1 MCLFILIF
9 FPCRML
15 PYGCLATGDR
25 SGLIEVVSTSETIA
39 DIQLNSSNVAA
50 AAAFNKDALLNW
62 LKEYNS
68 GLVYFVWL
76 LFSWTNSQ
84 ITVLTVRIIS
94 VLEEI
99 LMYLLLHFRLD
110 QNDR

>member
-1 MCLFILIF
+1 
-9 FPCRML
+9 ML

-68 GLVYFVWL
+68 GFVCFCL
-76 LFSWTNSQ
+76 SSEQTVKQ
-84 ITVLTVRIIS
+84 ITILSARLIS

-99 LMYLLLHFRLD
+99 LILSIASFLVRSK
-110 QNDR
+110 

>member
-1 MCLFILIF
+1 
-9 FPCRML
+9 ML

-68 GLVYFVWL
+68 GLVYH
-76 LFSWTNSQ
+76 SSKQTTRQ
-84 ITVLTVRIIS
+84 ITVFSSRIIS
-94 VLEEI
+94 VLEEM
-99 LMYLLLHFRLD
+99 LVLLIALFQVRSE
-110 QNDR
+110 

>member
-1 MCLFILIF
+1 MHRPVTLYIPFLLF
-9 FPCRML
+9 RML

-68 GLVYFVWL
+68 GFVYFCL
-76 LFSWTNSQ
+76 SF
-84 ITVLTVRIIS
+84 
-94 VLEEI
+94 
-99 LMYLLLHFRLD
+99 F
-110 QNDR
+110 

>member
-1 MCLFILIF
+1 MHRPVTLCIRFLLF
-9 FPCRML
+9 RML

-68 GLVYFVWL
+68 GFVCFCL
-76 LFSWTNSQ
+76 SSEQTVKQ
-84 ITVLTVRIIS
+84 ISILSGRLIG

-99 LMYLLLHFRLD
+99 LILSIASFLVRSK
-110 QNDR
+110 

>member
-1 MCLFILIF
+1 MYVALYSHFLFPF
-9 FPCRML
+9 RML

-68 GLVYFVWL
+68 GLVYLVYYFPEQTAKQ
-76 LFSWTNSQ
+76 LFSPLES
-84 ITVLTVRIIS
+84 S
-94 VLEEI
+94 VS
-99 LMYLLLHFRLD
+99 
-110 QNDR
+110 